1 MRRIDLASD
10 NFAGASPEII
20 DALAEAARGTAA
32 PYGADPA
39 TASVERRL
47 GEIFETELAVV
58 PVVSGTAAN
67 ALALAACCPPYG
79 AVATT
84 DCAHVLTSEC
94 GAPEFYA
101 GGAKL
106 APVTTVSGR
115 MDPGAL
121 VAAIAARAGH
131 GVHESQVHAV
141 TLTQATEW
149 GTAYTPDAIAALAAV
164 AREAGAKLHMDG
176 ARFANALVH
185 LGCTPAAM
193 TWRAGVDILSFGATK
208 NGALAA
214 EAIVVFDRT
223 LVRGLAE
230 RRKQGGHLLSKH
242 RFLSAQLAAYLA
254 DDLWLRNAR
263 RANAAA
269 ARIAAA
275 LVARPGVEL
284 VAPVEANEIFARVPP
299 ALADTLE
306 AGGIGFYRWAP
317 DGERLVIRLVTSFAT
332 TDADL
337 DAVEAALAG
346 CGANPRASGSDGVT

>member
-1 MRRIDLASD
+1 MGRIDLASD
-10 NFAGASPEII
+10 NFAGASPEIVA
-20 DALAEAARGTAA
+20 ALAEAARGSAA

-39 TASVERRL
+39 TASVEKRL
-47 GEIFETELAVV
+47 AEIFETDLAVL

-67 ALALAACCPPYG
+67 AIALAACCPPYG
-79 AVATT
+79 AVACS

-94 GAPEFYA
+94 GAPGFYA

-106 APVTTVSGR
+106 APVATIAGR
-115 MDPGAL
+115 IDHEAL
-121 VAAIAARAGH
+121 RAAIAAGAGH

-149 GTAYTPDAIAALAAV
+149 GTTYTPDAIAALAAV
-164 AREAGAKLHMDG
+164 AHEAGAKLHMDG

-185 LGCTPAAM
+185 LGASPAAM

-214 EAIVVFDRT
+214 EAILVFDPA

-269 ARIAAA
+269 ARIARALSA
-275 LVARPGVEL
+275 RPEVDLVAE
-284 VAPVEANEIFARVPP
+284 VEANEIFARVPP
-299 ALADTLE
+299 ALADALD
-306 AGGIGFYRWAP
+306 ARGIGFYRWAA
-317 DGERLVIRLVTSFAT
+317 DGARVVIRLVASFAT
-332 TDADL
+332 TEADL
-337 DAVEAALAG
+337 EAVETALAG
-346 CGANPRASGSDGVT
+346 